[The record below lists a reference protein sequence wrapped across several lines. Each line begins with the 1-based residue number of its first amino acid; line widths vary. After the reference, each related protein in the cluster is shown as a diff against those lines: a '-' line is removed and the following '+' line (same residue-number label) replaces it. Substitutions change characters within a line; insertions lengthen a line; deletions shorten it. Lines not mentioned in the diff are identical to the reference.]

1 MNVFLLLSLYL
12 LYFKST
18 DSFGVFISYFAKIV
32 ACQCKKNSKHNTNL
46 DFV

>member
-32 ACQCKKNSKHNTNL
+32 ACQCKKKHNTNL